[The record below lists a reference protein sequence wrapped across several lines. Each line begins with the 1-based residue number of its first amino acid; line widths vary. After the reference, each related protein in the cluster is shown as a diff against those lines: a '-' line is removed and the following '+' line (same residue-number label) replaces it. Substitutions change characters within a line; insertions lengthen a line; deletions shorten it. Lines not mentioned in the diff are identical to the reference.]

1 MLDEHS
7 TVPKAFRMVRD
18 WCNINNMVDF
28 KLKLRS
34 DRKTTRQYNAPTVAE
49 IAAIIVDDF
58 GDGHSTRDIIV
69 DMKDTG
75 PKCVSELHPSY
86 MALQY
91 PLLFPYGEDA
101 MTQPRDYFIEG
112 GLLLQQYLVDA
123 YTAVE
128 EQRLKWTR
136 NNQDTLRADLYHN
149 LCDAV
154 TRGDTNA
161 EGLGKRIVLPRTH
174 VRSPR
179 YMMQNYQEIAKMPE
193 IAKMFITF
201 TSNPKWPEIAKMLAS
216 FPGQISHDRPEI
228 GTRLFKIKL
237 TYLLEDLTKK
247 HVFGKSMAVV
257 YVIEFQ
263 KRGLPHAHILLWLE
277 EHAKCKTPSD
287 IDDII
292 SAELPSPTDDPEGF
306 SVVSEFMLHGPC
318 GKDAA
323 YAACTTE
330 GKCSKH
336 YPRPFLQ
343 ETSLDEDGYPH
354 YRRRDSKVTVKKG
367 KFIFD
372 NKHVVPHNRYLLLKY
387 RAHINVEWCNKSRA
401 IKYLF
406 KYLNKGPDR
415 ATIVIQENV
424 TAPRDNDT
432 QHVIEVDEIK
442 NYLNCR
448 FLAPCEAVWR
458 LFSFDIHY
466 AYPTVMQLSFHLPN
480 QNAIT
485 LRDSQ
490 DLPALLRKEGIDV
503 TMFTDWFELNKRD
516 TAARAH
522 TYADIPTYYVW
533 DYTKKCWKKRKQ
545 QKCIGRIVYSSPASG
560 ERYYLRM
567 LLTVVRGVFGFE
579 HMRTVNGRVCA
590 TFKETCF
597 FYGLLSD
604 DKEWTHAISEASL
617 WALGPQLRDIFI
629 SMLLFCDVARPL
641 KLWEENWKHLSED
654 ILHKKRKLFK
664 YPGLQLTDEQI
675 RNYCLME
682 LQELLR
688 RFGRSLTYAF
698 HSFTSTTTRIASLLL
713 PAGRAA
719 HSRFVIPLELA
730 ENSTCGIK
738 QNTQLAE
745 LMQEV
750 ELIIWDE
757 APMTRRYAFE
767 ALDVTLR
774 DILGFKAPSRRQ
786 QLFGGM
792 TVLLGGD
799 FRQILPV
806 IPKAKRPEIVQACI
820 NRSHLWD
827 SCNIFKL
834 TRSMRV
840 NEYGANGQIDTSK
853 QEFNQ
858 WVLAV
863 GDGTVPAKKKEEE
876 DEATWI
882 DIPEQFLIKQW
893 DSPIQK
899 IVNETYPEF
908 TSRQSDG
915 EYLKERA
922 ILTPKNDDADAI
934 NEYMFNQLSGDTITY
949 YSADEVCKASTDNIH
964 QHQLYPMEFLN
975 SLNFSGMPPHKLCLK
990 KELPIMLMRNINP
1003 ANGLC
1008 NGTRLIIT
1016 GLGKFVI
1023 NAKILTGS
1031 HVGDDVLIHRI
1042 ILSSTQTQWPFVLKR
1057 RQFPVKPCYA
1067 MTINKSQGQSLNYV
1081 GLYLPAPVFSH
1092 GQLYVALSRVTS
1104 PNGLKILMIQDRDR
1118 ELRNCTRNIV
1128 YKETFSNL
1136 C

>member
-1 MLDEHS
+1 MH
-7 TVPKAFRMVRD
+7 
-18 WCNINNMVDF
+18 
-28 KLKLRS
+28 
-34 DRKTTRQYNAPTVAE
+34 RQ
-49 IAAIIVDDF
+49 D
-58 GDGHSTRDIIV
+58 
-69 DMKDTG
+69 
-75 PKCVSELHPSY
+75 C
-86 MALQY
+86 
-91 PLLFPYGEDA
+91 
-101 MTQPRDYFIEG
+101 
-112 GLLLQQYLVDA
+112 
-123 YTAVE
+123 
-128 EQRLKWTR
+128 
-136 NNQDTLRADLYHN
+136 
-149 LCDAV
+149 
-154 TRGDTNA
+154 
-161 EGLGKRIVLPRTH
+161 
-174 VRSPR
+174 
-179 YMMQNYQEIAKMPE
+179 
-193 IAKMFITF
+193 
-201 TSNPKWPEIAKMLAS
+201 
-216 FPGQISHDRPEI
+216 
-228 GTRLFKIKL
+228 
-237 TYLLEDLTKK
+237 
-247 HVFGKSMAVV
+247 
-257 YVIEFQ
+257 
-263 KRGLPHAHILLWLE
+263 
-277 EHAKCKTPSD
+277 
-287 IDDII
+287 
-292 SAELPSPTDDPEGF
+292 
-306 SVVSEFMLHGPC
+306 
-318 GKDAA
+318 
-323 YAACTTE
+323 
-330 GKCSKH
+330 
-336 YPRPFLQ
+336 
-343 ETSLDEDGYPH
+343 
-354 YRRRDSKVTVKKG
+354 
-367 KFIFD
+367 
-372 NKHVVPHNRYLLLKY
+372 
-387 RAHINVEWCNKSRA
+387 
-401 IKYLF
+401 
-406 KYLNKGPDR
+406 
-415 ATIVIQENV
+415 
-424 TAPRDNDT
+424 
-432 QHVIEVDEIK
+432 
-442 NYLNCR
+442 
-448 FLAPCEAVWR
+448 
-458 LFSFDIHY
+458 
-466 AYPTVMQLSFHLPN
+466 
-480 QNAIT
+480 
-485 LRDSQ
+485 
-490 DLPALLRKEGIDV
+490 
-503 TMFTDWFELNKRD
+503 
-516 TAARAH
+516 
-522 TYADIPTYYVW
+522 
-533 DYTKKCWKKRKQ
+533 
-545 QKCIGRIVYSSPASG
+545 YSSPASG

-567 LLTVVRGVFGFE
+567 LLTEVKGVFGFE
-579 HMRTVNGRVCA
+579 HMRRVNGRVCA

-688 RFGRSLTYAF
+688 RFGRSLSEFKDLPQPNPALLTNLDNRLIREALDF
-698 HSFTSTTTRIASLLL
+698 DFKKSKIEHQHLHSMLNPEQRLIYEDVVQSVNNKNGKFYFVYGPGGTGKTFLYKTIISRLRSERRIVLAVASSGIASLLL
-713 PAGRAA
+713 PAGRTA

-840 NEYGANGQIDTSK
+840 NEYGADGQIDTFK

-858 WVLAV
+858 QVLAV
-863 GDGTVPAKKKEEE
+863 GDGTVPVKKKEEE

-882 DIPEQFLIKQW
+882 DIPEQFLIKEW
-893 DSPIQK
+893 DSPIQ
-899 IVNETYPEF
+899 IIMNETYPEF

-934 NEYMFNQLSGDTITY
+934 NEYMFKQLSGETVTY
-949 YSADEVCKASTDNIH
+949 YSADEVCKAFTDNIH

-975 SLNFSGMPPHKLCLK
+975 SLNFSGMPPQKLYLK

-1003 ANGLC
+1003 AHDLC
-1008 NGTRLIIT
+1008 NRTRLIIT
-1016 GLGKFVI
+1016 SLGKFVI

-1042 ILSSTQTQWPFVLKR
+1042 ILSSTQTHWPFVLKQ
-1057 RQFPVKPCYA
+1057 RQFLVKPCYA

-1081 GLYLPAPVFSH
+1081 GMYLPTPMFSH
-1092 GQLYVALSRVTS
+1092 GQLYVALSCVTS
-1104 PNGLKILMIQDRDR
+1104 PNGLKILMIQDSDR